1 MIVLSYSLYSKK
13 GHRDLKRH
21 SALLNIFQVGGNL
34 ILSFKIGQ
42 IQEFKFFAIYFTNI
56 QHLIK
61 WNNFINRFLDLR
73 DTNLC
78 SRCIYLI
85 LDLFT
90 VPQEHSLKVVPEFKK
105 LEVTGGFQV
114 DLQKE
119 AVLKMPSS
127 LS

>member
-1 MIVLSYSLYSKK
+1 M
-13 GHRDLKRH
+13 
-21 SALLNIFQVGGNL
+21 
-34 ILSFKIGQ
+34 
-42 IQEFKFFAIYFTNI
+42 
-56 QHLIK
+56 
-61 WNNFINRFLDLR
+61 R

-119 AVLKMPSS
+119 AVLKMPSLF
-127 LS
+127 LSHSRCKGLVEN